1 MLGNAALHRPLNW
14 VHSLVHHLR
23 VVHSHSW
30 RHVLVVV
37 VVVVHRRVERMPVLW
52 LGVGVLLGGWYLT
65 LLIFF
70 RFLQVFRNG
79 SLYFK
84 LITVVVDNFLV
95 DQVHRIVFVL
105 ECDVTE
111 SCLFLLEHEI
121 DLSDRS

>member
-121 DLSDRS
+121 DLGDRS